1 MKQGSLLRPVL
12 AACCLFASLPA
23 FAAGGDGATIS
34 NMPNRISM
42 NCTTPSGKA
51 VTDPAECAKGGCV
64 DPQGK
69 PVTDTS
75 VCTSPPSNQPAP
87 AQGTVVKS
95 KSNITNN

>member
-12 AACCLFASLPA
+12 AACCLFAALPA
-23 FAAGGDGATIS
+23 FAAGGINGTTN

-42 NCTTPSGKA
+42 NCTTPTGKA
-51 VTDPAECAKGGCV
+51 VTNPSDCAKGGCV

-69 PVTDTS
+69 PVADAS
-75 VCTSPPSNQPAP
+75 VCASPPFGQPAP